1 MISQLPT
8 ANDVTAS
15 DAFPKHSKSLSSEPW
30 IKICDGISGKC
41 MQLHSLPLG
50 LQNRSSDSQNS
61 PDLRTLVAEF
71 FGFKHFRG
79 PDGLGFRALR
89 VYLRLL
95 WAWGLRKS
103 RTLGSLEGEL
113 MHIYIYI
120 YIYIY
125 ICIDIDYIYIDIN

>member
-30 IKICDGISGKC
+30 IKICDGIFGKC

-71 FGFKHFRG
+71 FGFSILEDRTVWALG
-79 PDGLGFRALR
+79 LLGFIYGFCGRGGY
-89 VYLRLL
+89 VNPEP
-95 WAWGLRKS
+95 WAP
-103 RTLGSLEGEL
+103 
-113 MHIYIYI
+113 
-120 YIYIY
+120 
-125 ICIDIDYIYIDIN
+125 